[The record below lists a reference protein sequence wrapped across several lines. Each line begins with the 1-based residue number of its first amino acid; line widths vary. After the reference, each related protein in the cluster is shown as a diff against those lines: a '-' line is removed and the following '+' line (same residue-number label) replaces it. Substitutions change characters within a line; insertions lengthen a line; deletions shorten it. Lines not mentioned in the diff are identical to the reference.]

1 MTTPAELKVLDVIRA
16 SLTAE
21 FAGTFSP
28 ETVAACLSELM
39 TVWSPP
45 LAWIVSWWCS
55 RSDSRASVCKRSHN
69 WRESS

>member
-28 ETVAACLSELM
+28 ETVAACLSEL
-39 TVWSPP
+39 
-45 LAWIVSWWCS
+45 I
-55 RSDSRASVCKRSHN
+55 
-69 WRESS
+69 